1 MGCMKKAYLAVVEHV
16 KLDLA
21 QPFLD
26 IVLLPIC
33 LEWKEEINEAFA
45 AHPAT
50 WHARVHVYKN

>member
-1 MGCMKKAYLAVVEHV
+1 MKKAYLAVVEHV